1 MHSLLNIKLEIDS
14 LAQLVE
20 HNTFNV
26 GVMGSSPMR
35 VTVSEKDFP
44 LREVLFSYGSGNRK
58 LLPLQG
64 DSPTYETTQGD
75 ALGCELLPFQGVWS
89 KPANSSRPNGENLR
103 PERAKAPCPGQH
115 PGDKQQANLR
125 PERAKAPSPGQHP
138 GINSKQACALK
149 GQKL

>member
-64 DSPTYETTQGD
+64 DSPHTK
-75 ALGCELLPFQGVWS
+75 LPRTMPWAVSFC
-89 KPANSSRPNGENLR
+89 PI
-103 PERAKAPCPGQH
+103 RACG
-115 PGDKQQANLR
+115 ANLLT
-125 PERAKAPSPGQHP
+125 PADQMEK
-138 GINSKQACALK
+138 ICALK
-149 GQKL
+149 GQKLLAQGNTLGISSKQTCALKGQKL

>member
-1 MHSLLNIKLEIDS
+1 MVISKNSRTFALAFEQRLEIDS
-14 LAQLVE
+14 LAQQVE

-64 DSPTYETTQGD
+64 DSPHTK
-75 ALGCELLPFQGVWS
+75 LP
-89 KPANSSRPNGENLR
+89 
-103 PERAKAPCPGQH
+103 RAMPWAVSFCPIRACG
-115 PGDKQQANLR
+115 ANLLT
-125 PERAKAPSPGQHP
+125 PADQMEK
-138 GINSKQACALK
+138 ICALK
-149 GQKL
+149 GQKLLAQGNTLGISSKQTCALKGQKL